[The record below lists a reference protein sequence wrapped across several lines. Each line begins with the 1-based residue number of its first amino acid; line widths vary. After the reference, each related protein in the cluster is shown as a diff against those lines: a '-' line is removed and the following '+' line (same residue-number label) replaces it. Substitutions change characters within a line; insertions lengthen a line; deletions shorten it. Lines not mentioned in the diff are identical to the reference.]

1 VGALVLN
8 DTFQMVKLPANTVLE
23 DLILDLDS
31 LDSNAAPTAVLQVG
45 IANAAGTALLG
56 PVLLATTG
64 AQSKAGGE
72 FRPTGVD
79 TPRLTSKPY
88 DRFLLVLAQTGPA
101 TATTPTASGALK
113 GAWQPSTVYQTG
125 DTITLA
131 NGSMFKVT
139 GGGGTVSSPIASQPE
154 WNTTT
159 AQTTADNGL
168 TWTCI
173 SIVVGLTA
181 RYRNQ
186 VFGA

>member
-1 VGALVLN
+1 
-8 DTFQMVKLPANTVLE
+8 
-23 DLILDLDS
+23 
-31 LDSNAAPTAVLQVG
+31 VLQWAS
-45 IANAAGTALLG
+45 ANAAGTALLG

-88 DRFLLVLAQTGPA
+88 EPIPPGPGANRPGNGNHTDRL
-101 TATTPTASGALK
+101 GALK

-125 DTITLA
+125 DT
-131 NGSMFKVT
+131 N
-139 GGGGTVSSPIASQPE
+139 SPSGQRLHVRRSRAAA
-154 WNTTT
+154 
-159 AQTTADNGL
+159 AQSARRSRRSRSGHHDRADHGPTNGL

-173 SIVVGLTA
+173 FHRPWAVTA

-186 VFGA
+186 VSRA